1 MVFGFPLVFTFL
13 TRTIVFLKPAGVFCV
28 PTPVKLPHCESV
40 VIPVES
46 QVFGP
51 QLAIGVA

>member
-28 PTPVKLPHCESV
+28 PSPVKLPHCESV